1 METIKLSIISPV
13 YKAENI
19 VDVLVK
25 RIVEEVEK
33 ITTDYEII
41 LVEDGGGDASWD
53 KIVENAQKNPKV
65 KGIKLSRNFGQHQ
78 AITAGIQVSKGEF
91 LIIMDCDLQ
100 DNPIYF
106 SALLKEAEN
115 GCDIVYTIKKERKFN
130 WFKNISAKIFYNT
143 FNYLV
148 DNKNFNGSD
157 KVGSFSLITRKAA
170 NAFLT
175 FGDYRKHYLMVLR
188 WLGLNSISINIEHNP
203 RFSGKSSYNLSKLI
217 AHAID
222 GIINNSDKLLRMT
235 ASFGFL
241 LFIVSIISAL
251 GILIR
256 YLISPFQAGWA
267 SLVILILISSG
278 MIIFS
283 IGICGIYIGRV
294 FEQTKNRPIYIIDK
308 EINL

>member
-1 METIKLSIISPV
+1 M
-13 YKAENI
+13 AENI
-19 VDVLVK
+19 VDELIK
-25 RIVEEVEK
+25 RIIEEVEK
-33 ITTDYEII
+33 ITLEYEIL
-41 LVEDGGGDASWD
+41 LVEDGSPDNSWK
-53 KIVENAQKNPKV
+53 KIEENCFKNSRI

-78 AITAGIQVSKGEF
+78 AITAGIQASKGAF

-100 DNPIYF
+100 DNPVYF
-106 SALLKEAEN
+106 SALLNEAEN
-115 GCDIVYTIKKERKFN
+115 GYDIVYTIKKERKFN
-130 WFKNISAKIFYNT
+130 WFKNVSAKLFYNT

-148 DNKNFNGSD
+148 DNKSFNGSD
-157 KVGSFSLITRKAA
+157 KVGSFSLLTRKAA

-188 WLGLNSISINIEHNP
+188 WLGLNSTSINIEHNH
-203 RFSGKSSYNLSKLI
+203 RFSGKSSYNLLKLI
-217 AHAID
+217 EHAID

-241 LFIVSIISAL
+241 LFVLSLISAL
-251 GILIR
+251 GIFIR

-294 FEQTKNRPIYIIDK
+294 FEQTKNRPIFIIDK
-308 EINL
+308 VINL